1 MELTTITSEI
11 HDAAQRLGKGIDTLF
26 TLAKA
31 SAETE
36 QAYRGALGREI
47 VKLKLEGQS
56 ATLIPDI
63 ARGSTSELKFARDLA
78 EARYTSGRDS
88 IKAIMAQVNVLQSI
102 LRHQT
107 DI

>member
-1 MELTTITSEI
+1 MELTDIAKEI
-11 HDAAQRLGKGIDTLF
+11 HDAAQRLGKGVDTLF
-26 TLAKA
+26 MLAKA

-36 QAYRGALGREI
+36 QAYRSALGREI

-63 ARGSTSELKFARDLA
+63 ARGATSELKFARDLA

-88 IKAIMAQVNVLQSI
+88 IKAIMAQVNALQSI